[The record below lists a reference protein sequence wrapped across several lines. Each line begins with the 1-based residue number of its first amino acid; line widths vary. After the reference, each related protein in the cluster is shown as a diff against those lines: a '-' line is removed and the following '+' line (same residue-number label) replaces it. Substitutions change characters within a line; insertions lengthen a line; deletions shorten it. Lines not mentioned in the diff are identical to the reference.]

1 MQRPIS
7 VEEDTVGVQKTS
19 GNRIP
24 SAALI
29 LKPAFKYLPSGGG
42 KRDRERERE
51 KSSEPIERASANQGR
66 VTSERTAAE
75 ETEKSS
81 PLPLATVSF
90 PAGSDEFLCFIR
102 VSFVDGSAI

>member
-7 VEEDTVGVQKTS
+7 VDEDAAGVQKTF

-24 SAALI
+24 GGALI
-29 LKPAFKYLPSGGG
+29 LKPAFKYLPSGEERQR
-42 KRDRERERE
+42 KRGR
-51 KSSEPIERASANQGR
+51 KGTSPIERASANQR
-66 VTSERTAAE
+66 RAPPERTPAE

-81 PLPLATVSF
+81 PHPLATVSF